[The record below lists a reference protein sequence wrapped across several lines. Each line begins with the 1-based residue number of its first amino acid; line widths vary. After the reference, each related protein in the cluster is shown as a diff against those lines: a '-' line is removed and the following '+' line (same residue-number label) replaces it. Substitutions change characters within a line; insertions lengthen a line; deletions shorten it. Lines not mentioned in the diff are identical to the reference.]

1 MLGFVIFTQLTAIIK
16 KLKELK
22 MEQLKIRVKNSEK
35 AKMLSEFLSAL
46 DFVSSVEIIEEQ
58 TKNSEET
65 EDFFSL
71 AGLWKNRSITTQS
84 IRQAAWPEELK

>member
-1 MLGFVIFTQLTAIIK
+1 MLGFVIFTKLTAIIE